1 MHAMHEA
8 DVVIA
13 LGSRLSIFG
22 TLPQYDFDYFPKD
35 AKVIQVD
42 IDQRRLGLSKEVD
55 VLVHGD
61 CK

>member
-22 TLPQYDFDYFPKD
+22 TLPQDEFDYFPKG
-35 AKVIQVD
+35 AKVI
-42 IDQRRLGLSKEVD
+42 
-55 VLVHGD
+55 
-61 CK
+61 